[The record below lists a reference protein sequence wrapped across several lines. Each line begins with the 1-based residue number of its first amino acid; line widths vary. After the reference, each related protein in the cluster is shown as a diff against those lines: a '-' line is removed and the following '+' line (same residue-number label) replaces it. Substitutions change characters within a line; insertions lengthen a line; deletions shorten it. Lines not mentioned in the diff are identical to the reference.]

1 MLVGVGPRLWV
12 EPVGNRPIF
21 SQHLETTLHTGLEKL
36 LKLSEPVSSTH
47 MGLGTAA
54 SRRRQTMAER
64 PPSLA
69 LHACGESG
77 WKNSQPGCHPSS
89 RLPGTAFPSSGQSSG
104 WRCCFL
110 GQARPSSHPRGHWAE
125 APEGSWRLLQQLLVS
140 VLPSKA
146 GLVLTWPLAW
156 PAHGLPGPRDKPGA
170 GGGILFL
177 TPLAF
182 S

>member
-1 MLVGVGPRLWV
+1 MLVRVGLRLWV

-125 APEGSWRLLQQLLVS
+125 ANRHP
-140 VLPSKA
+140 KA
-146 GLVLTWPLAW
+146 
-156 PAHGLPGPRDKPGA
+156 A
-170 GGGILFL
+170 GGS
-177 TPLAF
+177 F
-182 S
+182 SSYWCQCCLPRQVWF